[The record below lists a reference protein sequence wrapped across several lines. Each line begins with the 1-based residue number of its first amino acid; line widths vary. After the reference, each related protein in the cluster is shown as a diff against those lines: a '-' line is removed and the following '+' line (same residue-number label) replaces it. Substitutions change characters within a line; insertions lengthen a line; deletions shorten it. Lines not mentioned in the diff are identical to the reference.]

1 MYRDWKKYRLN
12 FYTGIQP
19 LCTNIITL
27 REWIL
32 IKENVI
38 IGSKAPH
45 INRPLIIGVALVNTG
60 ISLKKNIE
68 NTEKYCQ
75 GHGVVLFSSSYSN

>member
-1 MYRDWKKYRLN
+1 MALPRN
-12 FYTGIQP
+12 
-19 LCTNIITL
+19 TL
-27 REWIL
+27 LSYMALIL

-60 ISLKKNIE
+60 IPLE
-68 NTEKYCQ
+68 NTEKYSQ
-75 GHGVVLFSSSYSN
+75 GRP